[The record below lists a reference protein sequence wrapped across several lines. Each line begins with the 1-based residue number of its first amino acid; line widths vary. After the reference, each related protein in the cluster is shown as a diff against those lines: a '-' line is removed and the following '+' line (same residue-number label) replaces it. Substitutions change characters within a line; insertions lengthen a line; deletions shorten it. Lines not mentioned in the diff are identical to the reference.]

1 MVLELKK
8 IAIIL
13 AGILGVSYKVGASI
27 IKSGILRV
35 SYKVGASIINQ
46 EFLDE
51 METDLLIKREV
62 KDYKI
67 RLNILAF
74 TSVLFV
80 SNEFCR
86 WITFHFGLIV
96 F

>member
-51 METDLLIKREV
+51 METDLLIKR
-62 KDYKI
+62 
-67 RLNILAF
+67 
-74 TSVLFV
+74 
-80 SNEFCR
+80 
-86 WITFHFGLIV
+86 
-96 F
+96 

>member
-27 IKSGILRV
+27 I
-35 SYKVGASIINQ
+35 NQ

-51 METDLLIKREV
+51 METDLLIKR
-62 KDYKI
+62 
-67 RLNILAF
+67 
-74 TSVLFV
+74 
-80 SNEFCR
+80 
-86 WITFHFGLIV
+86 
-96 F
+96 